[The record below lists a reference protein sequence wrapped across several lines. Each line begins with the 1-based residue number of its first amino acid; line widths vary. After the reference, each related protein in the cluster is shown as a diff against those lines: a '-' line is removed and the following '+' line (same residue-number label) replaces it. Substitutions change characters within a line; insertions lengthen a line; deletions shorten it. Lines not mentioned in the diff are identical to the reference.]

1 MGEQS
6 AGLIGLKCVR
16 HYRRMANALS
26 QSQIFFN
33 QLAGLV
39 VRPTLARLPFG
50 DGPIA
55 FNLLL
60 GTAAQESG
68 GKYLAQYPT
77 GPALGLLQIEP
88 PTHQDLLTNYLA
100 FRPDLDAALASFAAP
115 QPPRDMQLAS
125 NLAYAFAVARLIYH
139 RAPAPLPTSSDP
151 ATLGAYYKTHYNTA
165 GGAATV
171 DEFVRN
177 FALCIGEPLNA

>member
-1 MGEQS
+1 
-6 AGLIGLKCVR
+6 
-16 HYRRMANALS
+16 MANAPS
-26 QSQIFFN
+26 QAQIYFN

-39 VRPTLARLPFG
+39 VRPMLARLPFG

-55 FNLLL
+55 LNLLL

-68 GKYLAQYPT
+68 GRYLAQYPT
-77 GPALGLLQIEP
+77 GPALGILEIEP

-100 FRPDLDAALASFAAP
+100 FRPDLAAALASFVAP

-125 NLAYAFAVARLIYH
+125 NLAYAFAVARMLYH
-139 RAPAPLPTSSDP
+139 RAPEPLPTSSDP
-151 ATLGAYYKTHYNTA
+151 TVLGAYYKAHYNTA

-177 FALCIGEPLNA
+177 FALYIGDPLNA